1 MPATPPIAAPV
12 TPSLGAPTS
21 AGQTQDA
28 PHENT
33 RSPDGQIFDYAV
45 ELQEA
50 ALNDGGRLANPAAL
64 VGEAVEGF
72 RKFFEKPR
80 RVSRFP
86 NELQTKPH
94 DAPVVTGASTTTSEA
109 HSSLHRGPAQE
120 SLEPTGTNYNRPASS
135 EIDDNGEPA
144 DRLTDELL
152 NSAFVRMQATLI
164 ASGAGHISSSV
175 NTLLRVSD
183 HLKRCLRR
191 CTSTSGDWRDARR

>member
-1 MPATPPIAAPV
+1 
-12 TPSLGAPTS
+12 LGAPTP
-21 AGQTQDA
+21 AGQTPDA

-33 RSPDGQIFDYAV
+33 RSPERQIFDYAV

-94 DAPVVTGASTTTSEA
+94 DAPVVTGASTPTSEG
-109 HSSLHRGPAQE
+109 HSSSIEGRLKRVWNQP
-120 SLEPTGTNYNRPASS
+120 EPTIIVRRRVKSMITAS
-135 EIDDNGEPA
+135 
-144 DRLTDELL
+144 RQTD
-152 NSAFVRMQATLI
+152 
-164 ASGAGHISSSV
+164 
-175 NTLLRVSD
+175 
-183 HLKRCLRR
+183 
-191 CTSTSGDWRDARR
+191 

>member
-1 MPATPPIAAPV
+1 
-12 TPSLGAPTS
+12 LGAPTP
-21 AGQTQDA
+21 AGQTPDA

-33 RSPDGQIFDYAV
+33 RSPERQIFDYAV

>member
-12 TPSLGAPTS
+12 TPSLGAPTP
-21 AGQTQDA
+21 AGPPPDA
-28 PHENT
+28 PRENM
-33 RSPDGQIFDYAV
+33 RSPERQIFDYAI

-50 ALNDGGRLANPAAL
+50 ALNDSRRLANPAAL

-72 RKFFEKPR
+72 RKFFEKSR

-86 NELQTKPH
+86 NEQSKPH
-94 DAPVVTGASTTTSEA
+94 EAPVIAGASTTTSEV
-109 HSSLHRGPAQE
+109 HSTLHRGPAQE
-120 SLEPTGTNYNRPASS
+120 SLEPSGTNYNRPASS
-135 EIDDNGEPA
+135 EINDNGEPA

-152 NSAFVRMQATLI
+152 NTAFVRMQATLI

-191 CTSTSGDWRDARR
+191 CSSTSGDWRDARR

>member
-1 MPATPPIAAPV
+1 
-12 TPSLGAPTS
+12 LGAPTP
-21 AGQTQDA
+21 AGPTPEA

-33 RSPDGQIFDYAV
+33 RSPDRQIFDYAV

-64 VGEAVEGF
+64 VGEAVEGV
-72 RKFFEKPR
+72 RKFFEKSR

-86 NELQTKPH
+86 NELKTKPH
-94 DAPVVTGASTTTSEA
+94 DASVVTGASTTTNEV
-109 HSSLHRGPAQE
+109 HSTLHRGPAQE
-120 SLEPTGTNYNRPASS
+120 SLEPAGTNYNRPASS

-152 NSAFVRMQATLI
+152 NSTFVRMQATLI

-175 NTLLRVSD
+175 NTLLRVGD
-183 HLKRCLRR
+183 HLKKCLRR

>member
-21 AGQTQDA
+21 AGPAPDA
-28 PHENT
+28 PRENT
-33 RSPDGQIFDYAV
+33 RSPDRQIFDYAI
-45 ELQEA
+45 ELQQA

-72 RKFFEKPR
+72 RKFFEKSR

-86 NELQTKPH
+86 HELQSKPH
-94 DAPVVTGASTTTSEA
+94 DGPVITGASTTTSEV
-109 HSSLHRGPAQE
+109 HSTLHRGPAQE

-152 NSAFVRMQATLI
+152 NTAFVRMQATLI

-191 CTSTSGDWRDARR
+191 CSSTSGDWRDARR